1 MKAVIDRVEGELAVL
16 LVGDKGE
23 IRVNLPLSLLPEG
36 SKESDVL
43 NIAIE
48 RDQQATSQAKERT
61 SSLMERLKK
70 KSQGKTEIIRD
81 PETLHSIVRPA
92 AFSMPTGRRS

>member
-1 MKAVIDRVEGELAVL
+1 MKAVIDRIEAELAVL
-16 LVGDKGE
+16 LMGDKGK
-23 IRVNLPLSLLPEG
+23 ITVNFPLSLLPEG

-48 RDQQATSQAKERT
+48 RNPQATQQAKERT

-70 KSQGKTEIIRD
+70 KSEGKTGIIKD
-81 PETLHSIVRPA
+81 Q
-92 AFSMPTGRRS
+92 